1 MKEQDTTGQ
10 KCLFENDSY
19 RQIVE
24 SIDEAI
30 FELDT
35 SGRCRYVNGAG
46 VRISGYS
53 IAELNGMHFEKLVKP
68 DFREQVWKVTGRQ
81 FFKKIPRIY
90 HEFPMITK
98 DGHENW
104 IGQNVHLLIDGDEI
118 TGIRCVARD
127 ISERRKMEEAL
138 RESEEL
144 FRTLVNRMLD
154 PVIIIGWDG
163 VIFFGNQ
170 AMARMMDLATPEEA
184 LGSNMTEFLH
194 PDSLIKAAQNIKK
207 TSQPGQEGS
216 VEEYRLITKD
226 GRSLWVEGIGT
237 NIPFR
242 GGTAD
247 LVCLRDITRR
257 KQAEEE
263 LLRVNK
269 NLEDKNRQLQ
279 DSLERVNQ
287 LAVAAK
293 AANVAKSQFLA
304 NMSHEIRT
312 PMNSVIG
319 YTDMLLDTNLA
330 PDQADYLR
338 TIKRSGDALLSLID
352 DILDLAKIETSHV
365 QLETVDLDPEL
376 LIYEVCDLIQPRL
389 AGKPVEL
396 LCRIGDETPARVK
409 GDPARFRQVLLN
421 LLGNAVKF
429 TEAGEIAVDLGVDG
443 GEDERV
449 RLHIKV
455 RDTGIG
461 IPTDKLEYIF
471 GSFQQVQGES
481 TRRYGG
487 TGLGLSISR
496 ELAKLMNGNLWAESE
511 PGQGSVFHFTMTCEV
526 ATRSREESVLYA
538 SLQGKRV
545 LVVDDHPA
553 NLDILGHL
561 LRRQGMIV
569 APLSKAVD
577 VEATILS
584 AAEEGNPFEIA
595 IIDIQMPGMD
605 GYETARRIRHLGGVI
620 SQIPLLAFSSSTEGM
635 HRRFQEAGFNGY
647 LRKPVRRKTMID
659 ILERMLGG
667 GSHDGERESEI
678 LVTEQSV
685 SHNLKQEVRILLVE
699 DNPDNQLLMKRIL
712 TKGGYNIE
720 IAGNGREAVEAYR
733 LAPRRYDLIL
743 MDIQMPEMDGYEAT
757 EAIREL
763 EGKGRSS
770 ETGAEL
776 KTLPIIALTAHAMVT
791 EREQCLRR
799 GMNDY
804 MTKPIKREKLF
815 EMIRRWVVYEGREG
829 GAEKD
834 GGNHE
839 KGGYRNELDPGL
851 SSMSGKNEET

>member
-1 MKEQDTTGQ
+1 MQEQDAIGRECWL
-10 KCLFENDSY
+10 KEDSY

-24 SIDEAI
+24 SIDEVI

-35 SGRCRYVNGAG
+35 VGYCRYVNSAG
-46 VRISGYS
+46 VRLSGYS
-53 IAELNGMHFEKLVKP
+53 IAELIGMHFEVLVKP
-68 DFREQVWKVTGRQ
+68 DYREQVWKVTGRQ
-81 FFKKIPRIY
+81 FLKKIPNIY

-98 DGHENW
+98 DGRENW
-104 IGQNVHLLIDGDEI
+104 IGQNVHLLRDGDEI

-127 ISERRKMEEAL
+127 ITERRKMEEAL
-138 RESEEL
+138 RESEGL
-144 FRTLVNRMLD
+144 FRTLVDRMLD

-163 VIFFGNQ
+163 AILFGNQ
-170 AMARMMDLATPEEA
+170 AMARIMGMDSPEEA
-184 LGSNMTEFLH
+184 LGRYMAEFLH
-194 PDSLIKAAQNIKK
+194 PDSLMKAAQNMEK
-207 TSQPGQEGS
+207 TSQAGQEGT
-216 VEEYRLITKD
+216 VEEYRLITRD

-247 LVCLRDITRR
+247 LACLRDITHR

-263 LLRVNK
+263 LRRVNE
-269 NLEDKNRQLQ
+269 NLEEKNRQLQ

-287 LAVAAK
+287 LAVAAQ
-293 AANVAKSQFLA
+293 AANVAKGQFLA

-312 PMNSVIG
+312 PMNSIIG
-319 YTDMLLDTNLA
+319 FTDILLDTTLNH
-330 PDQADYLR
+330 DQADYLR
-338 TIKRSGDALLSLID
+338 TIKRSGDVLLSLID
-352 DILDLAKIETSHV
+352 DILDLSKIETSHLH
-365 QLETVDLDPEL
+365 LEMVDFDPEL
-376 LIYEVCDLIQPRL
+376 MIYEVCDLIQPRL

-396 LCRIGDETPARVK
+396 FCRIADETPARIK

-429 TEAGEIAVDLGVDG
+429 TEAGEIGVDLGVDG
-443 GEDERV
+443 GEDDRV

-461 IPTDKLEYIF
+461 IPIDKLEFIF

-496 ELAKLMNGNLWAESE
+496 ELASMMNGSLWAESE
-511 PGQGSVFHFTMTCEV
+511 PGRGSVFHFTVACEG
-526 ATRSREESVLYA
+526 ATAPREEPVLFA

-561 LRRQGMIV
+561 LRRQGMV
-569 APLSKAVD
+569 ATLLSKSTD
-577 VEATILS
+577 VEATILRA
-584 AAEEGNPFEIA
+584 AAEGKPFELA

-605 GYETARRIRHLGGVI
+605 GYETARLIRHLEEKI
-620 SQIPLLAFSSSTEGM
+620 PRIPLLAFSSSTEGM
-635 HRRFQEAGFNGY
+635 LRRFQEAGFNAY
-647 LRKPVRRKTMID
+647 LRKPVRRKTLID
-659 ILERMLGG
+659 VLGRII
-667 GSHDGERESEI
+667 GEREHAGVDESEI

-685 SHNLKQEVRILLVE
+685 SSNLKQEVLILLVE

-712 TKGGYNIE
+712 TKAGYNIE

-733 LAPRRYDLIL
+733 QAPERYDLIL
-743 MDIQMPEMDGYEAT
+743 MDIQMPEMDGYGAT
-757 EAIREL
+757 EAIRAL
-763 EGKGRSS
+763 EGIRGSA
-770 ETGAEL
+770 ENGAAP
-776 KTLPIIALTAHAMVT
+776 KSVPIVALTAHAMVT
-791 EREQCLRR
+791 EREQCLSR

-815 EMIRRWVVYEGREG
+815 EMIRRWVAPEG
-829 GAEKD
+829 
-834 GGNHE
+834 
-839 KGGYRNELDPGL
+839 
-851 SSMSGKNEET
+851 

>member
-1 MKEQDTTGQ
+1 MKDKDKTGQ
-10 KCLFENDSY
+10 ECWLKEDSY

-35 SGRCRYVNGAG
+35 SGYCRYVNNAG

-53 IAELNGMHFEKLVKP
+53 IAELMGMHFEKLVKP
-68 DFREQVWKVTGRQ
+68 DYREQVWKVTGRQ
-81 FFKKIPRIY
+81 FLKKIPNIY
-90 HEFPMITK
+90 HEFPMITR
-98 DGHENW
+98 DGRENW
-104 IGQNVHLLIDGDEI
+104 IGQNVHLLFDCGEI
-118 TGIRCVARD
+118 RGIRCVARD
-127 ISERRKMEEAL
+127 ITERRKMEESL
-138 RESEEL
+138 RESEGL
-144 FRTLVNRMLD
+144 FRTLVDRMLD

-163 VIFFGNQ
+163 AILFGNQ
-170 AMARMMDLATPEEA
+170 AMARMMDFASPEEA
-184 LGSNMTEFLH
+184 FGRNMAEFLH
-194 PDSLIKAAQNIKK
+194 PDSLMKAAQNIEK
-207 TSQPGQEGS
+207 TSQAGQEGT
-216 VEEYRLITKD
+216 VEEYRLITRD

-242 GGTAD
+242 GATAD
-247 LVCLRDITRR
+247 LACLRDITGR
-257 KQAEEE
+257 KQVEEE
-263 LLRVNK
+263 LRRVNE
-269 NLEDKNRQLQ
+269 NLEERNRQLQ
-279 DSLERVNQ
+279 DSFEQVNQ
-287 LAVAAK
+287 LAVAAQ

-312 PMNSVIG
+312 PMNSIIG
-319 YTDMLLDTNLA
+319 FTDMLLDTTMN
-330 PDQADYLR
+330 PEQTDYLR

-352 DILDLAKIETSHV
+352 DILDLSKIETSHV
-365 QLETVDLDPEL
+365 HLEMVDFDPEL

-396 LCRIGDETPARVK
+396 LCRIGDETPARIK

-429 TEAGEIAVDLGVDG
+429 TEAGEIGIDLGVDEVEG
-443 GEDERV
+443 DRV

-461 IPTDKLEYIF
+461 IPADKLEFIF

-496 ELAKLMNGNLWAESE
+496 ELAKLMNGSLWAESE
-511 PGQGSVFHFTMTCEV
+511 PGRGSVFHFSVACEG
-526 ATRSREESVLYA
+526 ATGPREEPVPFA

-561 LRRQGMIV
+561 LRRQGM
-569 APLSKAVD
+569 AATLLSKSSD

-584 AAEEGNPFEIA
+584 AATEGKPFELA
-595 IIDIQMPGMD
+595 VIDIQMPGMD
-605 GYETARRIRHLGGVI
+605 GYETARRIRHLGGEI
-620 SQIPLLAFSSSTEGM
+620 SRIPLLAYSSSTEGM

-647 LRKPVRRKTMID
+647 LRKPVRRKTLID
-659 ILERMLGG
+659 VLERIIGENK
-667 GSHDGERESEI
+667 HDGEKESEI

-685 SHNLKQEVRILLVE
+685 SPNIKQEIRILLVE

-720 IAGNGREAVEAYR
+720 IAENGREAVEAYR
-733 LAPRRYDLIL
+733 EAPRRYDLVL

-757 EAIREL
+757 EAIRDL
-763 EGKGRSS
+763 EGKRGAA
-770 ETGAEL
+770 ETGDEQ
-776 KTLPIIALTAHAMVT
+776 KSLPIIALTAHAMVT

-815 EMIRRWVVYEGREG
+815 EMIRRWVVHDGKEG
-829 GAEKD
+829 GVER
-834 GGNHE
+834 G
-839 KGGYRNELDPGL
+839 
-851 SSMSGKNEET
+851 

>member
-1 MKEQDTTGQ
+1 MNENDTTGRECWL
-10 KCLFENDSY
+10 KEDSY

-35 SGRCRYVNGAG
+35 VGYCRYVNSAG

-53 IAELNGMHFEKLVKP
+53 IAELIGMHFEKLVKP
-68 DFREQVWKVTGRQ
+68 DYREQVWKVTGRQ
-81 FFKKIPRIY
+81 FLKKIPSIY

-98 DGHENW
+98 DGRENW
-104 IGQNVHLLIDGDEI
+104 IGQNVHLLLKEDEI

-127 ISERRKMEEAL
+127 ITERRKMEEAL
-138 RESEEL
+138 RESEDL
-144 FRTLVNRMLD
+144 FRTLVSRMLD

-163 VIFFGNQ
+163 AILFGNQ
-170 AMARMMDLATPEEA
+170 AMARMMDFASPEEA
-184 LGSNMTEFLH
+184 LGRNMTEFLH
-194 PDSLIKAAQNIKK
+194 PDSLMKAAQSIQK
-207 TSQPGQEGS
+207 TSQAGQEGT
-216 VEEYRLITKD
+216 VEEYRLITRD

-242 GGTAD
+242 GVTAD
-247 LVCLRDITRR
+247 LACLRDITRR

-263 LLRVNK
+263 LRRVNEDLEEK
-269 NLEDKNRQLQ
+269 NLQLQ
-279 DSLERVNQ
+279 NSLEQVNQ
-287 LAVAAK
+287 LAVVAQ

-312 PMNSVIG
+312 PMNSIIG
-319 YTDMLLDTNLA
+319 FTDILLDSAMT
-330 PDQADYLR
+330 PDQTDYLR

-352 DILDLAKIETSHV
+352 DILDLSKIETSHV
-365 QLETVDLDPEL
+365 QLERVDFDPEL
-376 LIYEVCDLIQPRL
+376 MIYEVCDLIQPRL

-396 LCRIGDETPARVK
+396 FCRIADETPARIK

-429 TEAGEIAVDLGVDG
+429 TEAGEIGVDLGVDG
-443 GEDERV
+443 GEDDRV

-461 IPTDKLEYIF
+461 IPADKLEFIF
-471 GSFQQVQGES
+471 GSFQQVQGDS

-496 ELAKLMNGNLWAESE
+496 ELASLMNGNLWAESE
-511 PGQGSVFHFTMTCEV
+511 LGRGSVFHFVVACEGTT
-526 ATRSREESVLYA
+526 APREESVLFA

-561 LRRQGMIV
+561 LRRQGMV
-569 APLSKAVD
+569 ATLLGKSTD
-577 VEATILS
+577 VEATVLR
-584 AAEEGNPFEIA
+584 AAGEDKPFELA

-605 GYETARRIRHLGGVI
+605 GYETARLIRHLEDKI
-620 SQIPLLAFSSSTEGM
+620 PRIPLLAFSSSTEGM
-635 HRRFQEAGFNGY
+635 LRRFQEAGFNAY
-647 LRKPVRRKTMID
+647 LRKPVRRKTLID
-659 ILERMLGG
+659 VLARIIG
-667 GSHDGERESEI
+667 DGNHAGANESEI

-685 SHNLKQEVRILLVE
+685 SPNLKQEVLILLVE

-712 TKGGYNIE
+712 TKAGYNIE

-733 LAPRRYDLIL
+733 EAPERYDLIL
-743 MDIQMPEMDGYEAT
+743 MDIQMPELDGYGAT
-757 EAIREL
+757 EAIRALEL
-763 EGKGRSS
+763 ERIRGS
-770 ETGAEL
+770 AENAAAP
-776 KTLPIIALTAHAMVT
+776 KAVPIVALTAHAMVT
-791 EREQCLRR
+791 EREQCLSR

-815 EMIRRWVVYEGREG
+815 EMIRRWVAHEG
-829 GAEKD
+829 
-834 GGNHE
+834 
-839 KGGYRNELDPGL
+839 
-851 SSMSGKNEET
+851 